1 MDLHESDAYPR
12 RNPDK
17 NQLFERKLTNKLTYR
32 LALPPREVAC
42 LLAVDAP
49 VDDRPPEGLGE
60 EVEVDEGV
68 PLLRPVDLRVV
79 TDSVGC
85 GTAAQIL
92 AAISRTPQERHFLL
106 KRT

>member
-1 MDLHESDAYPR
+1 MVS
-12 RNPDK
+12 
-17 NQLFERKLTNKLTYR
+17 
-32 LALPPREVAC
+32 
-42 LLAVDAP
+42 LLAVDGP

-68 PLLRPVDLRVV
+68 PLLRPGDLRVV
-79 TDSVGC
+79 AGSVGYVS
-85 GTAAQIL
+85 AAQIL